1 MKIYSSWGGK
11 AAETGA
17 WKAGAIVRGPATS
30 LVQSPLRVLE
40 KSSLQLPPLASCFYR
55 ENPKQLEALLQEL
68 TRQLVVLL
76 FSSYAHLVPA
86 DVAAVFLLFVKLPLL
101 TLFGPLSQP
110 LLEYPYLPSQN
121 TSRYLPCFEATMAPK
136 SPSKGKFVD
145 SAPVSGNTHS
155 KTHKKPT
162 DYSSHGVTDNDIF
175 LLPGSDF
182 QIMVGLTV
190 LALAVRVF
198 RIYQPSSVV
207 FDEVQ

>member
-1 MKIYSSWGGK
+1 
-11 AAETGA
+11 
-17 WKAGAIVRGPATS
+17 
-30 LVQSPLRVLE
+30 
-40 KSSLQLPPLASCFYR
+40 
-55 ENPKQLEALLQEL
+55 
-68 TRQLVVLL
+68 
-76 FSSYAHLVPA
+76 
-86 DVAAVFLLFVKLPLL
+86 
-101 TLFGPLSQP
+101 
-110 LLEYPYLPSQN
+110 
-121 TSRYLPCFEATMAPK
+121 MAPK

-145 SAPVSGNTHS
+145 SAPVSGNTQS